1 VRVSVTGV
9 EDREGWT
16 TGVEAAAR
24 PAGHPRLR
32 RTLVVLAV
40 LVGVLVPYAVAMSV
54 LWSSMGDDVR
64 FAARERNGVHYLG
77 PLVRLL
83 GAETDVQ
90 SAAVAGATP
99 NTETVLAAI
108 PAVDQVDSTLG
119 AGLGTQ
125 QRWAE
130 LRGRLQALLNAPGTG
145 AAAYANFGEVVDLT
159 TAMIISVG
167 DSSDVIHDPQL
178 DAYYVMD
185 AAVQRIPAIVVQAGR
200 LYDLT
205 VLNGSSAA
213 TTPSVVVA
221 VDQVQR
227 QASAADT
234 GLRKS
239 FLATQSRTLGPALL
253 DDLDRFRDA
262 VTAMAP
268 PVGEVN
274 GTRPAVSLA
283 ALRADRVQVRDSAL
297 SMETV
302 ALQQLDALLQA
313 RHDHLVAQQRLVV
326 AVTIAGALLV
336 VIALWFAAPRRRRQ
350 TEEEEPEPERP
361 VTGDGAAEPEQP
373 ELVEALQL
381 IEARRLARVGRDR
394 SSSGETR

>member
-1 VRVSVTGV
+1 MSVTGV

-16 TGVEAAAR
+16 TGTEEAER

-32 RTLVVLAV
+32 RTLVVVAV

-54 LWSSMGDDVR
+54 WWSNVADDAS

-99 NTETVLAAI
+99 NTEAVLAAI

-119 AGLGTQ
+119 SGLGTQ
-125 QRWAE
+125 QRWAD
-130 LRGRLQALLNAPGTG
+130 LRGRLQTLLNSPGTG
-145 AAAYANFGEVVDLT
+145 AAAYTNFGDVVDLT

-185 AAVQRIPAIVVQAGR
+185 AAVQRIPATVVQAGR

-205 VLNGSSAA
+205 VLNGRRAP
-213 TTPSVVVA
+213 TTPSVVIA
-221 VDQVQR
+221 VNEVQQ
-227 QASAADT
+227 QASAVDT

-253 DDLDRFRDA
+253 GDLDRFRDA

-268 PVGEVN
+268 PVAAVS
-274 GTRPAVSLA
+274 GTRPAISLP
-283 ALRADRVQVRDSAL
+283 ALRQDRGQVRDSAL
-297 SMETV
+297 AMETV
-302 ALQQLDALLQA
+302 ALQQLDTLLQA

-336 VIALWFAAPRRRRQ
+336 IIALWFAAPRRKRPI
-350 TEEEEPEPERP
+350 EE
-361 VTGDGAAEPEQP
+361 DEPEQERPATGATAQEPEP

-381 IEARRLARVGRDR
+381 IEARRLARVGRDG
-394 SSSGETR
+394 SSSGENR